1 METRTVRDLHKRTH
15 TLGTRRISHGKLQ
28 TCLITRINT
37 RALHHTHWL
46 AFAAFFFFFF
56 SLGCQPNSWQP
67 TPTSQKAKKVY
78 IFSSSPRAAAF
89 LDWLR
94 RALVCHRTHSYAG
107 VLMQKLTV
115 GAWEAQS
122 GKKDWQNLTAGWSVV
137 FFGVSHIYSLDHV
150 VLKAKICWYIHAAC
164 QEGINWLKNK
174 ERAWKQRAYKM
185 QRLEFILSNEKSV
198 QYMIDLW
205 RVHNAVLWWVL
216 LFSVL
221 GSPLHSV
228 CGWRLQQTLDICPAA
243 RSGPQ
248 HPLASSIHLS
258 AGRARNFLATF
269 VEKFCR
275 LQGKL

>member
-1 METRTVRDLHKRTH
+1 MHWFVIERTLTQAFWCRSWLWGLKRLRVGKKTD
-15 TLGTRRISHGKLQ
+15 RISQL
-28 TCLITRINT
+28 
-37 RALHHTHWL
+37 
-46 AFAAFFFFFF
+46 
-56 SLGCQPNSWQP
+56 
-67 TPTSQKAKKVY
+67 
-78 IFSSSPRAAAF
+78 
-89 LDWLR
+89 
-94 RALVCHRTHSYAG
+94 AG
-107 VLMQKLTV
+107 VLLF
-115 GAWEAQS
+115 
-122 GKKDWQNLTAGWSVV
+122 L
-137 FFGVSHIYSLDHV
+137 GVSHIYSLDHV